1 MQSPFVKAFVCNVL
15 YSCNGTTITV
25 NKLQNEMHSIDTIRL
40 LNCCSFY
47 SWQSTSQIK
56 LFSQIG
62 HTHTHHSETQ
72 HAKISVATELVYPH
86 WDQRKTFQLTAFST
100 PHLYEERTCE
110 RSSLSLTSFRMHC
123 DSNTHTHL
131 SEVWVASDNN
141 KKSNNKNNSNNDS
154 TWKIAFILFRMKV
167 HFIPFRF
174 ISFLY
179 VHLGS
184 LNPPFFP
191 NILCCKQFVLPTN

>member
-62 HTHTHHSETQ
+62 HTHTHHSESQ

-100 PHLYEERTCE
+100 PHMKKEHVKGSLFHSLHFECIATVIHILTCQKFE
-110 RSSLSLTSFRMHC
+110 LRVTTTNKATTKTTATTTAREKLLLSCF
-123 DSNTHTHL
+123 
-131 SEVWVASDNN
+131 E
-141 KKSNNKNNSNNDS
+141 
-154 TWKIAFILFRMKV
+154 WKC
-167 HFIPFRF
+167 
-174 ISFLY
+174 ISF
-179 VHLGS
+179 H
-184 LNPPFFP
+184 
-191 NILCCKQFVLPTN
+191 FVSFHFCMYT